1 VDEAGTPEL
10 STEETEK
17 LCSNAENAARKHVLS
32 KVSPKMV
39 DRLDVTV
46 EAEGEEPMKV
56 TVEVDLA
63 LNSQAK
69 DIDVDA
75 LVKEATAEAH
85 KAIDQYL
92 RKLK

>member
-1 VDEAGTPEL
+1 MDEAGIPEL

-17 LCSNAENAARKHVLS
+17 LCSTAEDAARKHVLS
-32 KVSPKMV
+32 KVSSKMV
-39 DRLDVTV
+39 DSLDVSV
-46 EAEGEEPMKV
+46 EAEGDEPMKV

-69 DIDVDA
+69 DVDADA

-85 KAIDQYL
+85 KAIESYL